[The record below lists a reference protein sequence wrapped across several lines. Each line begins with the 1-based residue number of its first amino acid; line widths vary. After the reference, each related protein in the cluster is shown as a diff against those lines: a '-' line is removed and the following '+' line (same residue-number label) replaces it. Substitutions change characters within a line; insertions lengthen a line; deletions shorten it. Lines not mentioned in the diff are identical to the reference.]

1 MKSLLFPNPL
11 YDHEEHSAARVDRN
25 ITFLAPEEQLQ
36 VSCNEGDQVEEVG
49 DCVDRADREG
59 DWQHHGG
66 CSVVG
71 PGKGG
76 LHPYS
81 PTDNDRAAVG
91 PEGEAS
97 READVPGGGRV
108 DREAG
113 GAGVP
118 GVGRVD
124 RETGGAD
131 VQGGGLVDRVAVGV
145 WQNQARADPGGESP
159 ILYPYSPSDIF
170 CFLCL

>member
-1 MKSLLFPNPL
+1 MTTKNTQIELLLSWHPRIAVVEPE
-11 YDHEEHSAARVDRN
+11 DEARR
-25 ITFLAPEEQLQ
+25 
-36 VSCNEGDQVEEVG
+36 G
-49 DCVDRADREG
+49 
-59 DWQHHGG
+59 
-66 CSVVG
+66 
-71 PGKGG
+71 
-76 LHPYS
+76 
-81 PTDNDRAAVG
+81 
-91 PEGEAS
+91 
-97 READVPGGGRV
+97 ADVPGGGRV

-131 VQGGGLVDRVAVGV
+131 VQGGGLVNRVAGGV
-145 WQNQARADPGGESP
+145 WQHQARADPGGEGP